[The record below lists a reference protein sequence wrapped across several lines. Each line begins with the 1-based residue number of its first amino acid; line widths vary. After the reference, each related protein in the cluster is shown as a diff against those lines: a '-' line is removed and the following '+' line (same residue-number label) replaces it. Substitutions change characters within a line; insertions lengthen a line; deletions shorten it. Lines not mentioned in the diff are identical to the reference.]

1 MIILIFVFFFVTLQ
15 SIFIGNI
22 KIKAQNYEIIR
33 S

>member
-15 SIFIGNI
+15 SIFTVNI

>member
-1 MIILIFVFFFVTLQ
+1 MIILIFVFFFVTLR
-15 SIFIGNI
+15 SIFTVNI